1 MKKLI
6 LLLTICFV
14 QEMAF
19 SQQPQGLTLDSCRK
33 MAVEHY
39 PVSRQNGLLNEIH
52 NLKQESVRRGYYPQ
66 LNLNGQATWQSEV
79 TSLPINIPNIEI
91 PSLARDNYRI
101 SLDINQLIWDGGNI
115 RLQQVMDFATLEINL
130 TEVEIETLKLT
141 EAVNQTYFS
150 ILILRESEKLIL
162 LAMDEI
168 QSRLSKVRAGIT
180 NGAVLPANADELD
193 AELIK
198 LEQTLIDIRFNK
210 NASIYRLNEL
220 TGLNTDASTVLI
232 LPEYHDL
239 PALDQW
245 HRPEYSL
252 FDLQKAHLNTQQQMA
267 GLKLMPRLS
276 AFSNLGY
283 GRPGLNMFSSTFEPF
298 AMLGLRLSW
307 NMWDWN
313 ITGRNKS
320 IMGIQKQITD
330 TRKQAWEIN
339 QRILLNNQKQEI
351 LKIENQLAADH
362 RIVALRKSIA
372 SSAAVQ
378 LEQGVITS
386 SEYLT
391 RQNALTQAN
400 LNLGVNKIILQRA
413 RLNYLTTMG
422 FTTYKSGE

>member
-1 MKKLI
+1 MKKI
-6 LLLTICFV
+6 AFLLLLYLL
-14 QEMAF
+14 QNAGF
-19 SQQPQGLTLDSCRK
+19 SQQPQTLTLDSCWK
-33 MAVEHY
+33 MALEYY
-39 PVSRQNGLLNEIH
+39 PVSRQTGLLTEIH
-52 NLKQESVRRGYYPQ
+52 NFKQESTQRGFYPQ

-79 TSLPINIPNIEI
+79 TSLPVNIPNIEI
-91 PSLARDNYRI
+91 PSLTRDNYRI
-101 SLDINQLIWDGGNI
+101 SLDINQLIWDGGSI
-115 RLQQVMDFATLEINL
+115 KSQQAMDFATLEINL
-130 TEVEIETLKLT
+130 TEVEIEKLKLT

-150 ILILRESEKLIL
+150 ILILKESEKLIS

-168 QSRLSKVRAGIT
+168 HSRLYKVRAGIA
-180 NGAVLPANADELD
+180 NGAVLPANADVLD
-193 AELIK
+193 AELIR
-198 LEQTLIDIRFNK
+198 LEQTLIDIRFNR
-210 NASIYRLNEL
+210 NAAIYRLNEL
-220 TGLNTDASTVLI
+220 TGLYSDATTALT

-245 HRPEYSL
+245 QRPEYQL
-252 FDLQKAHLNTQQQMA
+252 FDLQKIQFDNQQQMI
-267 GLKLMPRLS
+267 GLKLMPRFS

-283 GRPGLNMFSSTFEPF
+283 GRPGLDMFSASFEPF

-307 NMWDWN
+307 NIWEWN

-320 IMGIQKQITD
+320 ITGIQKQITD
-330 TRKQAWEIN
+330 TQKQAWEIN
-339 QRILLNNQKQEI
+339 QRILLNNHKQEI

-378 LEQGVITS
+378 LELGVITS

-391 RQNALTQAN
+391 EQNAFTQAN
-400 LNLGVNKIILQRA
+400 LNLGVNKIMLQRA